1 MRAPCKGQG
10 GPEIMIVGR
19 SPRIRQSFQQAWSAL
34 IALFFWDLAVTIF
47 YFLSPFTAPA
57 LPLTIFG
64 TALALV
70 LGFRVNSAYQRW
82 WEGRILWGAM
92 VNVSRSFARAVLAFL
107 PDDAQARALARDLVL
122 RHVAYVHVLRQQL
135 RRQDASDELYRI
147 LGKGEHGE
155 LARRNP
161 ANAVLEGTGRRIADA
176 QRRGWIDSIQ
186 QSRIES
192 MLVDMSNAQG
202 GMERI
207 KNTPLPAQY
216 RAFPKYFTRLF
227 CILLPVGLVETLGVA
242 TPVGSAVAGFM
253 YLAVL
258 QIGDD
263 LVDPFGNDVHDLPL
277 NSITTVI
284 EADLNQAID
293 LPAPPPVEPV
303 NGVLW

>member
-1 MRAPCKGQG
+1 
-10 GPEIMIVGR
+10 MIIGR
-19 SPRIRQSFQQAWSAL
+19 TPRIKQSFETAWRTL

-47 YFLSPFTAPA
+47 YYISPFKAPA

-92 VNVSRSFARAVLAFL
+92 VNVSRSFARVVQAYL
-107 PDDAQARALARDLVL
+107 PATPDGMALRTTLIE
-122 RHVAYVHVLRQQL
+122 RHIAYVHALRCQL
-135 RRQDASDELYRI
+135 RRQDPAPDVRRI
-147 LGKGEHGE
+147 LDMEDIPE

-161 ANAVLEGTGRRIADA
+161 ANGLLDGSDKQIAQALDN
-176 QRRGWIDSIQ
+176 GWIDTIQ

-192 MLVDMSNAQG
+192 LLIDMSNAQG
-202 GMERI
+202 GMERL

-216 RAFPKYFTRLF
+216 RSFPKFFTRLF
-227 CILLPVGLVETLGVA
+227 CILLPVGLVETLGIA
-242 TPVGSAVAGFM
+242 TPAGSAVAGFM

-263 LVDPFGNDVHDLPL
+263 LVDPFANSIHDLPL
-277 NSITTVI
+277 CSVTNTI
-284 EADLNQAID
+284 EADLSEPIGRTAP
-293 LPAPPPVEPV
+293 PAPQPV

>member
-1 MRAPCKGQG
+1 
-10 GPEIMIVGR
+10 MIVGR
-19 SPRIRQSFQQAWSAL
+19 APRIRQSFQTAWRAL

-47 YFLSPFTAPA
+47 YFISPFKAPA

-92 VNVSRSFARAVLAFL
+92 VNVSRSWARAVMNFI
-107 PDDAQARALARDLVL
+107 PDRAETADLRQTLVE
-122 RHVAYVHVLRQQL
+122 RHIAYVHALRCQL
-135 RRQDASDELYRI
+135 RRIDPAPDVRRVLAGPEIPEEIPEL
-147 LGKGEHGE
+147 G
-155 LARRNP
+155 RRNP
-161 ANAVLEGTGRRIADA
+161 ANGLLDGSGRRVEQARAD
-176 QRRGWIDSIQ
+176 GWIDSIQ
-186 QSRIES
+186 QTQIERL
-192 MLVDMSNAQG
+192 LVDMSNAQG

-216 RAFPKYFTRLF
+216 RSFPKFFTRLF
-227 CILLPVGLVETLGVA
+227 CILLPIGLVETLGIA
-242 TPVGSAVAGFM
+242 TPVGSAAAGFM

-277 NSITTVI
+277 DSITITI
-284 EADLNQAID
+284 EADMCDTLGREG
-293 LPAPPPVEPV
+293 PPPVQPV
-303 NGVLW
+303 DGVLW

>member
-1 MRAPCKGQG
+1 
-10 GPEIMIVGR
+10 MIVGR
-19 SPRIRQSFQQAWSAL
+19 SPRIRQSFQKAWSAL

-47 YFLSPFTAPA
+47 YYISPFKAPA

-70 LGFRVNSAYQRW
+70 LGFRVNSAYSRW

-107 PDDAQARALARDLVL
+107 PDEAAARTLAHQLVV
-122 RHVAYVHVLRQQL
+122 RHVAYVHVLRRQL
-135 RRQDASDELYRI
+135 RKLDVTDEMRRV
-147 LGKGEHGE
+147 LGEGDHPE

-161 ANAVLEGTGRRIADA
+161 ANGVLEGSGRMIAGA
-176 QRRGWIDSIQ
+176 QQRGWIDSIQ

-227 CILLPVGLVETLGVA
+227 CILLPIGLVETLGIA
-242 TPVGSAVAGFM
+242 TPIGSAVAGFM

-277 NSITTVI
+277 DSITTVI
-284 EADLNQAID
+284 EADMNQAIG

-303 NGVLW
+303 DGVLW

>member
-1 MRAPCKGQG
+1 
-10 GPEIMIVGR
+10 MIVGR
-19 SPRIRQSFQQAWSAL
+19 SPRIRQSFEKAWSAL

-47 YFLSPFTAPA
+47 YYISPFRAPA

-92 VNVSRSFARAVLAFL
+92 VNVSRSFARVVLAYL
-107 PDDAQARALARDLVL
+107 PDTAEGRAMATVLVK
-122 RHVAYVHVLRQQL
+122 RHVAYVHALRRQL
-135 RRQDASDELYRI
+135 RREDPAPDMRRVLGDDPLPELD
-147 LGKGEHGE
+147 
-155 LARRNP
+155 RRNP
-161 ANAVLEGTGRRIADA
+161 ANGMLDGSDRQVMDAV
-176 QRRGWIDSIQ
+176 RRGWIDTIQ
-186 QSRIES
+186 QSRIEAL
-192 MLVDMSNAQG
+192 LVDMSNAQG

-227 CILLPVGLVETLGVA
+227 CILLPVGLVETLGMA
-242 TPVGSAVAGFM
+242 TPIGSAAAGFM
-253 YLAVL
+253 FLAVL

-277 NSITTVI
+277 TSITTTI
-284 EADLNQAID
+284 EADLNQAIG
-293 LPAPPPVEPV
+293 LPAPPPLEPV
-303 NGVLW
+303 DGVLW